1 MLNLVILC
9 VTDKEHSKCFYGIQL
24 MQSFVCIYSISEKYR
39 FVKRYLENKTQD
51 IVSKT
56 YYYSYKSVYIV
67 LSFSSLLSLSS
78 VLSLHEGIVF
88 FVFASFRLAVCPV
101 DFFPM
106 GERRKRQKIW
116 IENPFTFSGYSSYS
130 PGLKVRWHIP
140 LRVLCLLVLLCAVQN
155 REKSTENQHPYSE
168 QYKMTY

>member
-1 MLNLVILC
+1 MVFFC
-9 VTDKEHSKCFYGIQL
+9 PHTVTEPP
-24 MQSFVCIYSISEKYR
+24 
-39 FVKRYLENKTQD
+39 KRYKAQRHHEQNKHQYRATESFTGALSR
-51 IVSKT
+51 V
-56 YYYSYKSVYIV
+56 YKLMFTRKKDFLHAFICFPVVFVY
-67 LSFSSLLSLSS
+67 LSLLSYLSFAS
-78 VLSLHEGIVF
+78 QVSFHEGIVF

>member
-1 MLNLVILC
+1 
-9 VTDKEHSKCFYGIQL
+9 
-24 MQSFVCIYSISEKYR
+24 MQSFVCIYSISEKHR

-51 IVSKT
+51 IVPKT
-56 YYYSYKSVYIV
+56 YYSYK
-67 LSFSSLLSLSS
+67 FSIYS
-78 VLSLHEGIVF
+78 IVF
-88 FVFASFRLAVCPV
+88 FVFTVFIVCSVFARGYCLFVFASFRLAVCPV

-130 PGLKVRWHIP
+130 PGLKVRRHIP

>member
-1 MLNLVILC
+1 
-9 VTDKEHSKCFYGIQL
+9 
-24 MQSFVCIYSISEKYR
+24 MQSFVCIYSISEKHR

-106 GERRKRQKIW
+106 GETEKTKNMDRKPFYFFGVLKLLPRLESAVAYPPPGALSAGVALCGTEPGKI
-116 IENPFTFSGYSSYS
+116 
-130 PGLKVRWHIP
+130 
-140 LRVLCLLVLLCAVQN
+140 N
-155 REKSTENQHPYSE
+155 RKSTPIFR
-168 QYKMTY
+168 TI

>member
-56 YYYSYKSVYIV
+56 YYSYKSVYIV

-88 FVFASFRLAVCPV
+88 FVLRFALLIFSRW
-101 DFFPM
+101 
-106 GERRKRQKIW
+106 ERDGKDKKY
-116 IENPFTFSGYSSYS
+116 G
-130 PGLKVRWHIP
+130 
-140 LRVLCLLVLLCAVQN
+140 
-155 REKSTENQHPYSE
+155 
-168 QYKMTY
+168 

>member
-67 LSFSSLLSLSS
+67 LSFSSLLSLS
-78 VLSLHEGIVF
+78 
-88 FVFASFRLAVCPV
+88 SFRLAVCPV

>member
-1 MLNLVILC
+1 MKFFEKINCDFWKPLILQAFLAFC
-9 VTDKEHSKCFYGIQL
+9 CALS
-24 MQSFVCIYSISEKYR
+24 VCNSLKNQQKINRAY
-39 FVKRYLENKTQD
+39 
-51 IVSKT
+51 IVS
-56 YYYSYKSVYIV
+56 
-67 LSFSSLLSLSS
+67 SFSSLLSLSS

-130 PGLKVRWHIP
+130 PGLKVRRHIP